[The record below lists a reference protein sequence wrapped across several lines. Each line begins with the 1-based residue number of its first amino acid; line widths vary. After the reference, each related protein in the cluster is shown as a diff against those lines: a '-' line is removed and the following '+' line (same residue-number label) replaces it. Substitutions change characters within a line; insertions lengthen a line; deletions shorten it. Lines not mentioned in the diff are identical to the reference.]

1 MASLEVAYDAGM
13 KIVDAETVR
22 KSLAP
27 NIDSL
32 KANLQRQGFSEK
44 LLCEILDLKKSEI
57 RKFFKNKLPEN
68 KMYEIHLDLLR
79 LGITQKKT
87 G

>member
-1 MASLEVAYDAGM
+1 MHPL
-13 KIVDAETVR
+13 R
-22 KSLAP
+22 
-27 NIDSL
+27 NID
-32 KANLQRQGFSEK
+32 RRYFGSE
-44 LLCEILDLKKSEI
+44 KSEI

-68 KMYEIHLDLLR
+68 KTYEIHLDLDR